1 MGSRPEARVAARQE
15 AIKMGK
21 EKRKLEDAKKKAEK
35 AKVCVFFS
43 MMMLITSLL
52 LQPPVVRLKRS
63 LNNKPR
69 VPVLPLLQS
78 PDRMLLHC

>member
-35 AKVCVFFS
+35 AKVCFCYDDAYYKS
-43 MMMLITSLL
+43 AASTARGQAQKISKQQAKGARPTPAAKS
-52 LQPPVVRLKRS
+52 R
-63 LNNKPR
+63 
-69 VPVLPLLQS
+69 
-78 PDRMLLHC
+78 